1 MDKRLKKLLQP
12 GHQFYF
18 IVFLLFA
25 LACAYISVPF
35 AVTGVVVDALLF
47 LLYQYRERTRR
58 RDIIRYMQTVTLSI
72 DSATHPSITRFPMPT
87 AIAQAATGEIV
98 WTNDA
103 FCEATGHFDS
113 ALNEKLTDLGPEF
126 EKDWLV
132 EGKAQYPGEVRIG
145 KNIFWVF
152 GNLLASGED
161 HAGETLMLIYLVPCT
176 ELIELRDA
184 YMRSRP
190 VVAIIS
196 IDNYEELMKDATD
209 SEKSSIL
216 ADIDK
221 KISEWTKESRALL
234 RKYDRDKYVFVLEEN
249 DFAKLQQKKFSVL
262 ESVR

>member
-1 MDKRLKKLLQP
+1 M
-12 GHQFYF
+12 
-18 IVFLLFA
+18 
-25 LACAYISVPF
+25 
-35 AVTGVVVDALLF
+35 
-47 LLYQYRERTRR
+47 
-58 RDIIRYMQTVTLSI
+58 
-72 DSATHPSITRFPMPT
+72 
-87 AIAQAATGEIV
+87 
-98 WTNDA
+98 
-103 FCEATGHFDS
+103 
-113 ALNEKLTDLGPEF
+113 
-126 EKDWLV
+126 
-132 EGKAQYPGEVRIG
+132 
-145 KNIFWVF
+145 F

-262 ESVR
+262 ERASDSEPCGRSGDSVHRYRQGWRELRGELEKRRCRAGYGAVARR